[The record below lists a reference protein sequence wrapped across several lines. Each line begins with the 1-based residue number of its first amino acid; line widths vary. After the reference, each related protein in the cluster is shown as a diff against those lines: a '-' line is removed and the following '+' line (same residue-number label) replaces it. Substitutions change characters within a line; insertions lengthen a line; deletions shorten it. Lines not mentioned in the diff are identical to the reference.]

1 MYNVDCH
8 TVDFW
13 VKYRNIAHQAD
24 IPKIEIIRLADKV
37 LESVNVLLQ
46 GHPARNQQILQ

>member
-1 MYNVDCH
+1 VYDVGCH
-8 TVDFW
+8 TIDFW

-24 IPKIEIIRLADKV
+24 IPKVKIIRSIDEV

-46 GHPARNQQILQ
+46 GHPARN